1 MILSLLTKKDTNS
14 CILGDLCMVSKWHSS
29 YTQLLP
35 MKLPCWICNRAALA
49 APCPSGLGLVSA
61 TSSMITCRQKFS
73 LLFSLF
79 WTVTSR
85 CFNLKKLISNDADQ
99 LMLIQYIVRRLP
111 GPRPCLLFPFP
122 VWLPC
127 LVLRPRVHIACL
139 Y

>member
-1 MILSLLTKKDTNS
+1 
-14 CILGDLCMVSKWHSS
+14 MVSGRSRTQHHSA
-29 YTQLLP
+29 
-35 MKLPCWICNRAALA
+35 CNRAALA

-79 WTVTSR
+79 WTVTLR

-99 LMLIQYIVRRLP
+99 LTLIQYIVRRLP

-127 LVLRPRVHIACL
+127 LVLRPRVHIALFILRPLDFLSRCL
-139 Y
+139 STVAIRVLLQKM